1 MSPSF
6 FMRPTHQNCVF
17 ISHSGRVG
25 ESNFI
30 IKTVS
35 SKSDMAINCMFAS
48 KRFHDHPDRL
58 VGETSVFAA
67 SRPNHSQLQARKGSR
82 ECGLRFSDIAT
93 LKWAN
98 IDFNAKTSLW
108 RQ

>member
-1 MSPSF
+1 
-6 FMRPTHQNCVF
+6 MRPTHQNCVF

-35 SKSDMAINCMFAS
+35 SASDMAMYCMFAS
-48 KRFHDHPDRL
+48 KRVHDHPDRL

-67 SRPNHSQLQARKGSR
+67 SWPNHSQLSFLQVTREWIWPTGLGS
-82 ECGLRFSDIAT
+82 GD
-93 LKWAN
+93 
-98 IDFNAKTSLW
+98 
-108 RQ
+108 

>member
-1 MSPSF
+1 
-6 FMRPTHQNCVF
+6 MRPTHQNCVF

-35 SKSDMAINCMFAS
+35 PKSDMAINCMFAS
-48 KRFHDHPDRL
+48 KRVHDHPDRL

-67 SRPNHSQLQARKGSR
+67 SGNGGEGDLDGNGVAYS
-82 ECGLRFSDIAT
+82 
-93 LKWAN
+93 
-98 IDFNAKTSLW
+98 
-108 RQ
+108 